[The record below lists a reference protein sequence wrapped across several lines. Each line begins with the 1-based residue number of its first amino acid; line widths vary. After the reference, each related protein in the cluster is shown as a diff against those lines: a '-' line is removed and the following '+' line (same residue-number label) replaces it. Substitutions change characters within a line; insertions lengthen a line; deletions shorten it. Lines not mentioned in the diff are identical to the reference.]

1 MVRVVACGG
10 TRTVE
15 RTTEPEGGDGEMV
28 SHCVGRVPK
37 AARCAGSP
45 RCSDCRRLVASGATR
60 SRESVRLRGGWGD
73 GETRRQ
79 GEK

>member
-1 MVRVVACGG
+1 
-10 TRTVE
+10 
-15 RTTEPEGGDGEMV
+15 DGEMV

-60 SRESVRLRGGWGD
+60 YSNESASCCLRRPEGRYTRERAAQGEIGGWGD
-73 GETRRQ
+73 K
-79 GEK
+79 EK